1 MNKIIGANR
10 CLNLVGGGC
19 GGFSYC
25 HLVNIEFNGWNMTL
39 LTWPQISVASTG
51 ISDGGRLPIPSKINP
66 SSRANLVSDSLA
78 LIYHAVNLF
87 SYYVNM
93 RLIYVNLQHNYDW
106 IQLLNRSCCMQS
118 LNWCFTHTQKLN
130 IAYTCIIFIFLLLFT
145 EWKLQLYFRIQL
157 MSGLQNRCKDT

>member
-1 MNKIIGANR
+1 MNKVIGANQQAQR
-10 CLNLVGGGC
+10 CQNCVGGAVGE
-19 GGFSYC
+19 FFYC

-51 ISDGGRLPIPSKINP
+51 ISDGGKLPIPSKINP

-93 RLIYVNLQHNYDW
+93 RLIYVNLQHNYD
-106 IQLLNRSCCMQS
+106 
-118 LNWCFTHTQKLN
+118 
-130 IAYTCIIFIFLLLFT
+130 
-145 EWKLQLYFRIQL
+145 
-157 MSGLQNRCKDT
+157 